1 MEATQRDKILKS
13 EAGNRMADNVTPI
26 YDNSYVACW
35 IYEIIG
41 GEFDKLWDALESLP
55 NQLFPETAT
64 WSLELWERRYH
75 LPVGV
80 GTIQER
86 RNNVMLKRGNNLP
99 LCPARLENVLS
110 LICGCTVKVV
120 DYIAP
125 FTFGVIIESSP
136 SQEITKM
143 VKQEIDR
150 QKPSHLSCQISY
162 ESSAQSKAMN
172 VGYISYGRSLHEIR
186 QAI

>member
-41 GEFDKLWDALESLP
+41 GEFDKLWDLLESLP
-55 NQLFPETAT
+55 EQLFPETAT

-75 LPVGV
+75 LPIGV

-86 RNNVMLKRGNNLP
+86 RNNVLLKRGNNLP
-99 LCPARLENVLS
+99 LCPARLENTLA
-110 LICGCTVKVV
+110 LICGCEVKVV
-120 DYIAP
+120 DHVAP
-125 FTFGVIIESSP
+125 YTFSVTIEGSP
-136 SQEITKM
+136 SQEITKK
-143 VKQEIDR
+143 VKLEVDR
-150 QKPSHLSCQISY
+150 QKPSHLSCQIAY
-162 ESSAQSKAMN
+162 ELSAQGAEMN
-172 VGYISYGRSLHEIR
+172 VGYFSYGRSLYEIR
-186 QAI
+186 QVR